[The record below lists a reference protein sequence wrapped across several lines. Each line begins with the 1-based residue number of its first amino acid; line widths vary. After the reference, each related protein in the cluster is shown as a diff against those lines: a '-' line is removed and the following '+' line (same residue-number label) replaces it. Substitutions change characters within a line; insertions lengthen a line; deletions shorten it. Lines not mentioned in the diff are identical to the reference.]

1 MVWEVKTNQMP
12 NAVQKL
18 LLVVDKRTSGMNE
31 SLELLKC
38 NENLPSSPGYASGD
52 EHMELGK
59 LLFQKQPISE
69 VCCSFSVVKLL
80 EADWDY

>member
-1 MVWEVKTNQMP
+1 MQVLISVSLKSDTLEHPNMVWEVKTNQMP

-38 NENLPSSPGYASGD
+38 NENLPSSPGYLSLI
-52 EHMELGK
+52 H
-59 LLFQKQPISE
+59 I
-69 VCCSFSVVKLL
+69 
-80 EADWDY
+80 